1 VTVTGTNVKR
11 GHDKKD
17 ARKFGRTLMET
28 ATCGER
34 NHYLWRCIGPAQ
46 GKETTMTFE
55 PRSLEVF
62 QDCALFDSPGGPPFI
77 RDALLTNVVP
87 PWRHN
92 REREEEASK
101 HTIGDADIMV
111 FERAAADELPSACLF
126 LFSTPNGYEVSNIV
140 PTNPGQLGYSKYNAL
155 LQNFVTLVV
164 NPATERANFKVR
176 LTAPHQSIND
186 WVSSRTAT
194 ALRQF
199 SAAANKS
206 TGSSHPLDRKNVGL
220 ALLFPLIRRRSGWT
234 QRTCSLVARG
244 GWLGRRLSARPGNP
258 IRIRA

>member
-1 VTVTGTNVKR
+1 
-11 GHDKKD
+11 
-17 ARKFGRTLMET
+17 MET

-55 PRSLEVF
+55 SRSLEVF

-111 FERAAADELPSACLF
+111 FERAAADELPSGCLF

-186 WVSSRTAT
+186 WVSSRCNSLA
-194 ALRQF
+194 AILRRNAQGKWQYR
-199 SAAANKS
+199 A
-206 TGSSHPLDRKNVGL
+206 DR
-220 ALLFPLIRRRSGWT
+220 
-234 QRTCSLVARG
+234 VARDRAAG
-244 GWLGRRLSARPGNP
+244 PFRDRRGVARQGRF
-258 IRIRA
+258 

>member
-1 VTVTGTNVKR
+1 
-11 GHDKKD
+11 
-17 ARKFGRTLMET
+17 MET

>member
-1 VTVTGTNVKR
+1 
-11 GHDKKD
+11 
-17 ARKFGRTLMET
+17 MET

-111 FERAAADELPSACLF
+111 FERAAADELPSGCLF

-206 TGSSHPLDRKNVGL
+206 TGSSHPLDRKRWLSFVISAHQETIRLDPSRLARWLHEADGWDEDSAHDLAIQYEFGL
-220 ALLFPLIRRRSGWT
+220 DLLDAN
-234 QRTCSLVARG
+234 ARG
-244 GWLGRRLSARPGNP
+244 
-258 IRIRA
+258 